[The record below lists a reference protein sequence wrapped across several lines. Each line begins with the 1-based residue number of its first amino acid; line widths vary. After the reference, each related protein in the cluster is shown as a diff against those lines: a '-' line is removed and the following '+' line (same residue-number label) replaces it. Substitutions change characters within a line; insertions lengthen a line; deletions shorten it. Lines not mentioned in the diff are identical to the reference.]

1 VKVVQLPAELV
12 ARMEDADK
20 FLLEPAVSMA
30 SEEFTRGLGGVLL
43 PELLAVMAAYVERP
57 FWVTSRPARV
67 PAGKNN
73 GFTTWHT
80 DYRGCQH
87 AMYVTG
93 ASRTQFQGAEL
104 PHGALGLYGGDELH
118 RGLPAVADS
127 ARWLVRIVHPPSKH
141 WLHGSSNRRYAAAER
156 MLR

>member
-1 VKVVQLPAELV
+1 MKVVQLPAELV
-12 ARMEDADK
+12 ARLEDADK
-20 FLLEPAVSMA
+20 FLLEPRVAMA
-30 SEEFTRGLGGVLL
+30 SEEFTRSLGGVLL
-43 PELLAVMAAYVERP
+43 PELLDVMAEHIPRP

-73 GFTTWHT
+73 GFRTWHT
-80 DYRGCQH
+80 DYKHCQH

-93 ASRTQFQGAEL
+93 ASRTQFEGADI

-118 RGLPAVADS
+118 RGLPAAADS
-127 ARWLVRIVHPPSKH
+127 ARWLVRIVHPPSRH
-141 WLHGSSNRRYAAAER
+141 WLHGSYNRRYTAAEH